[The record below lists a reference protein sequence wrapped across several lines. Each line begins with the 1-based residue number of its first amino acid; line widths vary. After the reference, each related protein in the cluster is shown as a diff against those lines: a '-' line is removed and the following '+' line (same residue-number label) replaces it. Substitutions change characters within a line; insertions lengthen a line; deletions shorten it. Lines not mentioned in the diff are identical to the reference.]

1 MRVITLAFLLAT
13 YAVCQQDEE
22 GSHQSSYKDV
32 NDTMSTAF
40 QGNAND
46 TTAILDKEG
55 RIRIKVGHIG
65 AVNALRN
72 DAVVLELSRKSL
84 RNERILDDD
93 FDVE

>member
-55 RIRIKVGHIG
+55 
-65 AVNALRN
+65 
-72 DAVVLELSRKSL
+72 S
-84 RNERILDDD
+84 
-93 FDVE
+93 